1 VSRRGAG
8 EGSIFKDPSSGR
20 WRALVD
26 VGADASGR
34 RQRRKVSGRTRAEV
48 LLKLREIQR
57 DAEDGLAAT
66 GRHVTVAALAE
77 EWLRHGSGELAPST
91 LEVRTWA
98 VRQHLVPAL
107 GARRVRQLSAEDVSL
122 CLQDLALAG
131 YSRASL
137 DKVRGVLVQVLRHA
151 ERQGLVAR
159 NVAAIVPTPTGPRS
173 EGRSLTVEQARALL
187 EAADGHPLEAAFIV
201 ALTCGLRP
209 GELLGMQWQDVDLDQ
224 GLLRVSRAVRR
235 VGGAVQLGPTKT
247 AGSRRQLRL
256 PATGL
261 EALRRHRARQIAQA
275 DVMGEQWQD
284 LGLVFPTSRGTL
296 LDPANLRRALRTVTE
311 LAGLGRWHPHEL
323 RHSAAS
329 LLSAAGVPLEEV
341 ADVLGHTSTRVTS
354 ATYRHRT
361 TPTVD
366 AAAGPMEAL
375 FRSAA
380 EAKPVPTLTAQDD
393 AREPCLE
400 Q

>member
-1 VSRRGAG
+1 MTRRGAG
-8 EGSIFKDPSSGR
+8 EGSIFKDPQNGR

-26 VGADASGR
+26 VGADAAGR
-34 RQRRKVSGRTRAEV
+34 RQRKKVSGRTRAEV
-48 LLKLREIQR
+48 LLKMRELQR
-57 DAEDGLAAT
+57 DAEDGLT
-66 GRHVTVAALAE
+66 SGGRQLTVAALAE
-77 EWLRHGSGELAPST
+77 EWLRHRSGELSAST

-98 VRQHLVPAL
+98 VRQHVVPAL
-107 GARRVRQLSAEDVSL
+107 GARRVRQLSAEDVSMF
-122 CLQDLALAG
+122 LQDLALAG
-131 YSRASL
+131 YARASL
-137 DKVRGVLVQVLRHA
+137 DKIRGVLVQALRHA

-159 NVAAIVPTPTGPRS
+159 NVAALVPTPAGPVS
-173 EGRSLTVEQARALL
+173 EGRSLTVEQARVLL
-187 EAADGHPLEAAFIV
+187 VAADGHPLEAAFVV

-209 GELLGMQWQDVDLDQ
+209 GELLGLHWQEVDLDE

-235 VGGAVQLGPTKT
+235 VGGGVQLGPTKT
-247 AGSRRQLRL
+247 TGSRRQLRL
-256 PATGL
+256 PPSTV
-261 EALRRHRARQIAQA
+261 EALRRHQVRQGKQV
-275 DVMGEQWQD
+275 DLMGEHWQD

-311 LAGLGRWHPHEL
+311 QAGLGRWHPHEL

-366 AAAGPMEAL
+366 SAAGPMEAL
-375 FRSAA
+375 FSTRVEVGPLRTGTGQEGASN
-380 EAKPVPTLTAQDD
+380 PLSG
-393 AREPCLE
+393 
-400 Q
+400 

>member
-1 VSRRGAG
+1 M
-8 EGSIFKDPSSGR
+8 
-20 WRALVD
+20 
-26 VGADASGR
+26 
-34 RQRRKVSGRTRAEV
+34 
-48 LLKLREIQR
+48 
-57 DAEDGLAAT
+57 
-66 GRHVTVAALAE
+66 
-77 EWLRHGSGELAPST
+77 
-91 LEVRTWA
+91 
-98 VRQHLVPAL
+98 RQHVVPAL

-122 CLQDLALAG
+122 FLQDLALGG
-131 YSRASL
+131 YARASL

-159 NVAAIVPTPTGPRS
+159 NVAALVPTPPGPRS
-173 EGRSLTVEQARALL
+173 EGRSLTVEQAKALL
-187 EAADGHPLEAAFIV
+187 EAADGHPLQAAFVV

-209 GELLGMQWQDVDLDQ
+209 GELLGLHWQDVDLDE

-235 VGGAVQLGPTKT
+235 VGGTVQLGPTKT

-256 PATGL
+256 PLSTI
-261 EALRRHRARQIAQA
+261 EALRRHQARQVAQVA
-275 DVMGEQWQD
+275 LMGEYWQD

-311 LAGLGRWHPHEL
+311 QAGLGRWHPHEL

-375 FRSAA
+375 FKAGVEVPVETAA
-380 EAKPVPTLTAQDD
+380 VQDRVRKPLS
-393 AREPCLE
+393 R
-400 Q
+400 